1 MACQQHLAMAINMKI
16 SKDKLK
22 QIIKEELAEQ
32 EEPEA
37 VRRARRRAPFRGIPD
52 QSLTPQQKKD
62 RINLK
67 RIQNAPDTDTL
78 GGELAPG
85 PYKDL
90 YKVRH
95 TVSQADVDDMK
106 DIGFTDREIQ
116 KMIDSPMGLPDRAA
130 IKKSAR
136 DARARRQGKIS
147 PESSYK
153 MDRTAAI
160 EVADEAEA
168 EGQFQSLARMATGD
182 LDKDDNAAAA
192 FTKLKLKAEQ
202 SPYAQAMLDAVM
214 NIQRQKVAKKE
225 RGSMSPAEF
234 QALGGEPS
242 FDNED
247 EIFSG
252 LKESKLRKKT
262 KITKSQLRQIIK
274 EELDTAMGYVQD
286 IAADSA
292 KQPKKSSA
300 LRDLEGG
307 DTITLKLGSGIGYED
322 FNAPQIK
329 IPVKLALHINT
340 HLEDKKG
347 IKMAVQKLLND
358 LEDQSIRYE
367 TTRSYA
373 DEINNKF
380 FGGYKVARA

>member
-1 MACQQHLAMAINMKI
+1 MKI
-16 SKDKLK
+16 TKSQLK

-52 QSLTPQQKKD
+52 GSLTPQQKKD

-78 GGELAPG
+78 GGKLAPG

-90 YKVRH
+90 SDKDGYR
-95 TVSQADVDDMK
+95 VSQADVDDMK
-106 DIGFTDREIQ
+106 DAGYDDSEIQ
-116 KMIDSPMGLPDRAA
+116 KMIGSGIGDIERAR
-130 IKKSAR
+130 IKKFAR

-147 PESSYK
+147 PELTYK
-153 MDRTAAI
+153 MNRTAAI

-168 EGQFQSLARMATGD
+168 EGQFQSLARMAAGV
-182 LDKDDNAAAA
+182 LEKDDNAAVA
-192 FTKLKLKAEQ
+192 FEKLKLKAEQ
-202 SPYAQAMLDAVM
+202 SPYAKAMLDAVM
-214 NIQRQKVAKKE
+214 NIQRQRLAKKE

-242 FDNED
+242 FEDEDYED
-247 EIFSG
+247 EIFYG
-252 LKESKLRKKT
+252 LDESKLRKKT
-262 KITKSQLRQIIK
+262 KITKSQLKQIIK

-286 IAADSA
+286 LAADSA

-340 HLEDKKG
+340 HLEDKRG
-347 IKMAVQKLLND
+347 IKMAVQKLLHD
-358 LEDQSIRYE
+358 LEAQGIRHP
-367 TTRSYA
+367 TIRSYVN
-373 DEINNKF
+373 EINNKF
-380 FGGYKVARA
+380 FGGYKVARVPA

>member
-1 MACQQHLAMAINMKI
+1 MKI
-16 SKDKLK
+16 TKSQLK

-67 RIQNAPDTDTL
+67 RIQNAPSTSTL
-78 GGELAPG
+78 GGKLAPG

-90 YKVRH
+90 SDKDGY
-95 TVSQADVDDMK
+95 TVTQADVDDMK
-106 DIGFTDREIQ
+106 DVGFDDSEIQ
-116 KMIDSPMGLPDRAA
+116 NMIALGISDSERAE
-130 IKKSAR
+130 IKQVAR

-147 PESSYK
+147 PALSYK
-153 MDRTAAI
+153 MDRMGAI

-192 FTKLKLKAEQ
+192 FTKLQIAADE

-214 NIQRQKVAKKE
+214 NIQRQRLAKKE

-242 FDNED
+242 FED
-247 EIFSG
+247 EDEAFYG
-252 LKESKLRKKT
+252 LDESKLRKKT
-262 KITKSQLRQIIK
+262 KITKSQLKQIIK
-274 EELDTAMGYVQD
+274 EELDTAIGYVQD
-286 IAADSA
+286 LAADSA

-307 DTITLKLGSGIGYED
+307 DVITLKLGSGIGYED

-340 HLEDKKG
+340 HLEDKRG
-347 IKMAVQKLLND
+347 IKMAVQKLLHD
-358 LEDQSIRYE
+358 LEAQGIRHP
-367 TTRSYA
+367 TIRSYVN
-373 DEINNKF
+373 EINNKF
-380 FGGYKVARA
+380 FGGYKVARVPE